1 MNGKNRIAEGLIY
14 LTAGIILVLLSY
26 YIPVLVIPLI
36 LFSVPCT
43 VLGYRYSVTD
53 SVLFLSAMAVF
64 LIIAGDMVSLIPVLS
79 SGLSGVAMGNMLRAK
94 RNAADTVKNGF
105 LASLVS
111 LIGIFGIFIVFFNL
125 NIIQEFV
132 DALPRIAESSMEI
145 YRSMGLGPQ
154 ELEAIEA
161 ALDQA
166 VGFISMSIPYDIL
179 MYSAVASL
187 GGYLLTEVVL
197 KRDDIDRLRPFSQWK
212 VSRRL
217 PLLMVAVYLIEFAFR
232 ANNAVYMV
240 TFNILLVLGT
250 IFVVDGYSVLVF
262 FMRKNGLKL
271 WLQVLI
277 VIISFFIPVLGLALV
292 GAGIL
297 DASFDFRHIEKRG

>member
-1 MNGKNRIAEGLIY
+1 MNRKNGIAEGFIY
-14 LTAGIILVLLSY
+14 LIAGMMLVFLSY
-26 YIPVLVIPLI
+26 YIPALIIPLI

-43 VLGYRYSVTD
+43 VLGYRYYVMN

-64 LIIAGDMVSLIPVLS
+64 LIVTGDMVSLIPVLS
-79 SGLSGVAMGNMLRAK
+79 SGLSGVVMGNMLRDK
-94 RNAADTVKNGF
+94 RPAADIIKNGF
-105 LASLVS
+105 LAALIS
-111 LIGIFGIFIVFFNL
+111 LIGIFGIFIGFFHL

-132 DALPRIAESSMEI
+132 DALPKIAESSMEM

-154 ELEAIEA
+154 ELEVVKA

-166 VGFISMSIPYDIL
+166 VRFISMSIPYDIL

-187 GGYLLTEVVL
+187 AGYLLSEVVL
-197 KRDDIDRLRPFSQWK
+197 KGADIDRLRPFSQWK
-212 VSRRL
+212 VSGRL
-217 PLLMVAVYLIEFAFR
+217 SLLLVAVYFIEIAFR
-232 ANNAVYMV
+232 SNNAVYMV
-240 TFNILLVLGT
+240 TFNILLALGT
-250 IFVVDGYSVLVF
+250 IFTVDGYSMLVF
-262 FMRKNGLKL
+262 FMKKNGLKL

-277 VIISFFIPVLGLALV
+277 ILISFFIPVFGLALV